1 VPPGAPSTAQQ
12 PATTAPIAPAN
23 NPAAVPPPTQRR
35 DAGQFLQQRGG
46 GGQPAVN
53 LNTIKQERQ
62 ETRQGDRIFIREPGR
77 TIIREG
83 DRTIIRHNESDRFAV
98 SARDIRV
105 QQRGGQTES
114 VVVRPNGDQIIT
126 ITDAD
131 GRMVRRMR
139 RDPRG
144 REIVI
149 IDNRFTGAA
158 AVGAAGAIFLAMQP
172 PVYRGPRERYILDYR
187 TNMPREEVY
196 QIFDA
201 PPIER
206 IEQRYTLDQVRF
218 NAPLRDRMP
227 RVDLDVHFETGSWQ
241 LSPEQVDK
249 LAVIA
254 EGIKRAVSRNPREVF
269 LIEGHTDAVGAAE
282 DNLSLSDRRAEA
294 VAVALT
300 EQFQVPAENL
310 VTQGYGEQYLKE
322 QTDGPSEINRRVAAR
337 RITPLIDQQAQN
349 IPPPR

>member
-1 VPPGAPSTAQQ
+1 
-12 PATTAPIAPAN
+12 
-23 NPAAVPPPTQRR
+23 VPPPTQRR
-35 DAGQFLQQRGG
+35 DASQFLQRRGAG
-46 GGQPAVN
+46 AAQPAIG
-53 LNTIKQERQ
+53 LNQIRQERQ
-62 ETRQGDRIFIREPGR
+62 ETREGDRVFIREPGR

-98 SARDIRV
+98 DARDVRV
-105 QQRGGQTES
+105 QQRDGGLTET
-114 VVVRPNGDQIIT
+114 VVVRPDGVRIVS
-126 ITDAD
+126 ITDRD
-131 GRMVRRMR
+131 GRLVRRVR
-139 RDPRG
+139 RDERD

-158 AVGAAGAIFLAMQP
+158 GAALFLNLAP
-172 PVYRGPRERYILDYR
+172 PVYRGPRERYILDYD
-187 TNMPREEVY
+187 PRVRPQEVY
-196 QIFDA
+196 GIFEA

-206 IEQRYTLDQVRF
+206 IERRYTLDEVRF

-227 RVDLDVHFETGSWQ
+227 RVDLDVNFETGSWQ

-249 LAVIA
+249 LEAIA
-254 EGIKRAVSRNPREVF
+254 EGIKRTVQRNPREVF

-282 DNLSLSDRRAEA
+282 DNLSLSDRRAES

-322 QTDGPSEINRRVAAR
+322 QTDGSSAVNRRVAVR
-337 RITPLIDQQAQN
+337 RITPLMDQQAQN
-349 IPPPR
+349 APPPR

>member
-1 VPPGAPSTAQQ
+1 M
-12 PATTAPIAPAN
+12 
-23 NPAAVPPPTQRR
+23 PPPTQRR
-35 DAGQFLQQRGG
+35 DAGQFLQQRS
-46 GGQPAVN
+46 GGQPTIN

-83 DRTIIRHNESDRFAV
+83 GSTIIRHNEADRFAV
-98 SARDIRV
+98 GARDVRV
-105 QQRGGQTES
+105 QEHGGGETET

-126 ITDAD
+126 IAD
-131 GRMVRRMR
+131 SEGRLVRRLR
-139 RDPRG
+139 RDPSG
-144 REIVI
+144 REVVI

-158 AVGAAGAIFLAMQP
+158 AVGAALFLNMQP
-172 PVYRGPRERYILDYR
+172 LVYRGPRERYILDYR
-187 TNMPREEVY
+187 AGLPREEVY
-196 QIFDA
+196 EIFDA

-206 IEQRYTLDQVRF
+206 IERRYTLDQVRF

-241 LSPEQVDK
+241 LSPEQVEK

-254 EGIKRAVSRNPREVF
+254 DGINRAVSRNPREVF
-269 LIEGHTDAVGAAE
+269 LIEGHTDAVGSNE

-300 EQFQVPAENL
+300 EQFRAPAENL

-322 QTDGPSEINRRVAAR
+322 QTSGPSPINRRVAVR
-337 RITPLIDQQAQN
+337 RITPLLDQQAQN
-349 IPPPR
+349 VPPPR

>member
-1 VPPGAPSTAQQ
+1 
-12 PATTAPIAPAN
+12 
-23 NPAAVPPPTQRR
+23 VPPPTQRR
-35 DAGQFLQQRGG
+35 DASQFLQQRGG
-46 GGQPAVN
+46 GQPAIN
-53 LNTIKQERQ
+53 LNVIKQERQ

-83 DRTIIRHNESDRFAV
+83 GTAIIRHNEADRFAV
-98 SARDIRV
+98 DARDVRV
-105 QQRGGQTES
+105 QQHGGGQTET

-126 ITDAD
+126 ITDSE
-131 GRMVRRMR
+131 GRLLRRAR

-158 AVGAAGAIFLAMQP
+158 AVASALFLNLQP

-187 TNMPREEVY
+187 AGLPREQVY
-196 QIFDA
+196 EIFDA
-201 PPIER
+201 PPIEQ

-227 RVDLDVHFETGSWQ
+227 RVDLDLHFETGSWQ
-241 LSPEQVDK
+241 LSPEQVEK

-254 EGIKRAVSRNPREVF
+254 EGINRAVSRSPREVF
-269 LIEGHTDAVGAAE
+269 MIEGHTDAVGSDE

-300 EQFQVPAENL
+300 EQFQVPPENL

-322 QTDGPSEINRRVAAR
+322 QTSGPSAINRRVALR
-337 RITPLIDQQAQN
+337 RITPLLDRQAQN
-349 IPPPR
+349 VPPPR